1 MNRSIAFGLL
11 VALATAGLGML
22 SAPAWAADKPAKPAE
37 RAEARLWW
45 NDPAV
50 IEELSLT
57 GDQRAQMDGMFET
70 YKGARKRAAREANAR
85 QAFRKALEQGDEDRA
100 RRELDSWAEGE
111 RALTQA
117 IGDLKIGV
125 VSLLTEEQRKARA
138 SAYPHLI
145 QTNWTHRSSWEPP
158 PRPKPTPQ
166 WKRPPEK
173 RPAN

>member
-22 SAPAWAADKPAKPAE
+22 SAPAWAAD
-37 RAEARLWW
+37 
-45 NDPAV
+45 PAV

-70 YKGARKRAAREANAR
+70 YKSARKRAREANAR
-85 QAFRKALEQGDEDRA
+85 QAFREALGQGDEDRA

-111 RALTQA
+111 RARTQA
-117 IGDLKIGV
+117 TGDLKIRV
-125 VSLLTEEQRKARA
+125 LSLLTEEQRKIRA

-145 QTNWTHRSSWEPP
+145 QTNWTHRPSWEPP

-166 WKRPPEK
+166 WKMPPEN